1 MVAAPLIPWAV
12 TPPVAPPGT
21 TTPPVA
27 STLPS
32 FDDASVSDWMYC
44 YENPETDSNENLLHL
59 MAEEFAREHY
69 NDAPTKERPRWK
81 VDSSGKDVKVTFGE
95 ARERVWTTS
104 KQEVQAYRDRV
115 VKMVGK
121 SFEDIDP
128 VKDITELFLGKA
140 RPVMQ
145 LMQSSLGLSYEKACH
160 FLGTYCVQKAYR
172 LSAAELYDKSY
183 DRIKTHDLMEESEYR
198 GVWQLIGKSSS
209 GEPGGRNPK
218 YFWQKFQ
225 ERMNEA
231 FFEINVSLVGHLLV
245 SLDDDK
251 KKASVGKGK
260 NMQGLKQH
268 VLSDLR
274 RGIVGHTAVSP
285 ATLLTLGVMWEKKGE
300 SSYECYVKLVKELFG
315 EDPKLDKVTF
325 CSDRGYWILDLLK
338 YLLERGA
345 DIHGTVRR
353 QPWYYWTYETE
364 LKDWDTRYNINK
376 PGPATLYVAESIISG
391 RKVSANGF
399 RNGTGGVATTISTE
413 IVGNHW
419 ECVVNKTKRVTD
431 KIPLVVSSD
440 HRRGLTFRPA
450 GSNVDMSDDTIAV
463 LGALP
468 IEHVTEYQGRPEWF
482 IARKLSCTSKSV
494 ATHVPIQLR
503 LDKEKEDRQP
513 HWINLQQ
520 YLDTSGGIE
529 LVLVDEEP
537 NLREDEALNTVEA
550 VEAGGAGDEE
560 STIAEDGLRLEVEGM
575 IRDATDGVER
585 NESYCQVLINEIK
598 EDKHK
603 DKVAEMARQ
612 IGAKVLKTYKS
623 NRERVIAWLQCDSQR
638 RPYIFLTVTELKV
651 SALFDLMPR
660 ILDTN
665 LQECQCA
672 LGQVPRDNQSN
683 STFKAQQ
690 ERRAH

>member
-440 HRRGLTFRPA
+440 RRRGL
-450 GSNVDMSDDTIAV
+450 SVQ
-463 LGALP
+463 L
-468 IEHVTEYQGRPEWF
+468 
-482 IARKLSCTSKSV
+482 V
-494 ATHVPIQLR
+494 AT
-503 LDKEKEDRQP
+503 
-513 HWINLQQ
+513 W
-520 YLDTSGGIE
+520 T
-529 LVLVDEEP
+529 
-537 NLREDEALNTVEA
+537 
-550 VEAGGAGDEE
+550 
-560 STIAEDGLRLEVEGM
+560 
-575 IRDATDGVER
+575 
-585 NESYCQVLINEIK
+585 
-598 EDKHK
+598 
-603 DKVAEMARQ
+603 
-612 IGAKVLKTYKS
+612 
-623 NRERVIAWLQCDSQR
+623 
-638 RPYIFLTVTELKV
+638 
-651 SALFDLMPR
+651 
-660 ILDTN
+660 
-665 LQECQCA
+665 
-672 LGQVPRDNQSN
+672 
-683 STFKAQQ
+683 
-690 ERRAH
+690 